1 MIFKKLLPL
10 IWQVFDLMCYLAAL
24 VALNWAMFSWNKI
37 AGGIA
42 LAVSFAVTGLI
53 SELITNNAP
62 KGGD

>member
-24 VALNWAMFSWNKI
+24 IALNWAMFSWNQI
-37 AGGIA
+37 AGGITI
-42 LAVSFAVTGLI
+42 AVSFAITGLI
-53 SELITNNAP
+53 SELITNNEP

>member
-10 IWQVFDLMCYLAAL
+10 IWQVFDLMCYLSAL
-24 VALNWAMFSWNKI
+24 IALNWAMFSWNQI
-37 AGGIA
+37 AGGIT
-42 LAVSFAVTGLI
+42 LAVSFAITGLI

>member
-24 VALNWAMFSWNKI
+24 IALNWAMFSWNQI
-37 AGGIA
+37 AGGIT
-42 LAVSFAVTGLI
+42 LAVSFALTGLI
-53 SELITNNAP
+53 SELITNNTP